1 MQNRGMTRGNS
12 NSLYFVILVIIESRK
27 NISRKVPKKRNAKR
41 RRRLGGDKLLYYA
54 GLHAKIYY
62 FSKMPR
68 RSKKRFCMFK
78 SSFREAPSKKNRL
91 YLWAMPSPGKGGG
104 AHMQLTYCKPSILL
118 GGDRSIQEGAGGPM
132 VRAVSCFIFV
142 QIQTVC
148 KWLTHHLL
156 KPVQQTY

>member
-1 MQNRGMTRGNS
+1 MQSPVRFILGIASSHGGRRLMQNRGMTRGNS

-78 SSFREAPSKKNRL
+78 SSFREAPSKKIDCTCGQCPVQGR
-91 YLWAMPSPGKGGG
+91 GGG
-104 AHMQLTYCKPSILL
+104 THAANIL
-118 GGDRSIQEGAGGPM
+118 
-132 VRAVSCFIFV
+132 
-142 QIQTVC
+142 QTIYSS
-148 KWLTHHLL
+148 WRR
-156 KPVQQTY
+156 P